1 MIVIRPRRARFSSR
15 KMRYKYRLMG
25 HNLLMEAVEPLLST
39 LRTTKSKTKFTENNT
54 KKQMINKL
62 VNLWL
67 KKMITLRTVVLL
79 VYRPNKALNKVK

>member
-1 MIVIRPRRARFSSR
+1 
-15 KMRYKYRLMG
+15 MG